1 MSDPRD
7 RWPAL
12 PLAAWRDT
20 YETLHMYAQVVGKVR
35 LAATPRTNQL
45 WNSALSLSA
54 RGLTTGALP
63 SAEGTFECALD
74 LVAHQL
80 VITTS
85 RGATRTLPLGG
96 PVRAFYHGVV
106 ETLEDLGIS
115 LHLWPQ
121 PVEVPNPIRFDA
133 DDRHIYDPASVQR
146 FFTALSRVWPVFET
160 FRSRYRG
167 KCSPV
172 HFFWGSFDLAVSR
185 FSGRIAPPR
194 PDADFITALAYDEEV
209 ASLGFWPGGEIPG
222 KGTFEAMFYAYHT
235 PKPDGYETLDGLPEG
250 AYWESAL
257 GEWVLP
263 YAQAIATAHPATT
276 VLTFAERTYRHGAEL
291 AGWDTAALAY
301 PPVASGPAITFA
313 PALKQPGATEA
324 R

>member
-160 FRSRYRG
+160 FRSRSRKLTIGIEPFRADDLVSVKQVDPAELSTGEFYTIVRRAVEG
-167 KCSPV
+167 HGGSAPAKVIVIDSLNGYLNAMPEEKFLTAQLHELLAYLGQNGVVTIMTVTQSGMIGAMHSPIDTTYLADNV
-172 HFFWGSFDLAVSR
+172 ILFRFFEALGQVRRAVS
-185 FSGRIAPPR
+185 
-194 PDADFITALAYDEEV
+194 V
-209 ASLGFWPGGEIPG
+209 ASRL
-222 KGTFEAMFYAYHT
+222 
-235 PKPDGYETLDGLPEG
+235 
-250 AYWESAL
+250 S
-257 GEWVLP
+257 
-263 YAQAIATAHPATT
+263 
-276 VLTFAERTYRHGAEL
+276 RTGR
-291 AGWDTAALAY
+291 
-301 PPVASGPAITFA
+301 
-313 PALKQPGATEA
+313 
-324 R
+324 